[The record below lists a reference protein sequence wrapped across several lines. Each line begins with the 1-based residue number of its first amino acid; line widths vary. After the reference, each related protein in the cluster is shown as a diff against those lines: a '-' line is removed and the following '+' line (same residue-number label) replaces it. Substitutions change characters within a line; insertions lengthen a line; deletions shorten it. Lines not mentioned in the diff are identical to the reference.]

1 MADQMLIDKLRR
13 QLGDTSGTVQFFTD
27 VRLAALLTDAGND
40 LDRALLAGLQE
51 LRAEASKQ
59 VSYSVGPDSEQAGQL
74 FDHLTILANEVEGRI
89 AARTV
94 GVGVSRLGTVAL
106 PVRVGF

>member
-1 MADQMLIDKLRR
+1 MVERLRR
-13 QLGDTSGTVQFFTD
+13 LLGDTADPPAFSD
-27 VRLAALLTDAGND
+27 PRLAALLTDAGND
-40 LDRALLAGLQE
+40 LDRALLAGLHE

-59 VSYSVGPDSEQAGQL
+59 VDFTIGPDSERAGQL
-74 FDHLTILANEVEGRI
+74 FEHLTTLANEVEGRI

-94 GVGVSRLGTVAL
+94 GAGVNRLGSVAL

>member
-1 MADQMLIDKLRR
+1 MVERLRR
-13 QLGDTSGTVQFFTD
+13 LLGDTSGTTPFFTD
-27 VRLAALLTDAGND
+27 ARLAELLADAAND

-74 FDHLTILANEVEGRI
+74 FDHLTILSNEVAGRIEGRSQGSSAGRI
-89 AARTV
+89 
-94 GVGVSRLGTVAL
+94 GTVAV
-106 PVRVGF
+106 PVRVAW

>member
-1 MADQMLIDKLRR
+1 MVERLRR
-13 QLGDTSGTVQFFTD
+13 LLGDTATTGQAFSD

-51 LRAEASKQ
+51 LRAEASKE
-59 VSYSVGPDSEQAGQL
+59 VSYSVGPDSEQAGEL
-74 FDHLTILANEVEGRI
+74 FKNLTILSAEVAARI

-94 GVGVSRLGTVAL
+94 GAGVNRLGTVAL
-106 PVRVGF
+106 PVRVSF

>member
-1 MADQMLIDKLRR
+1 MFERLRR
-13 QLGDTSGTVQFFTD
+13 LLGDTGTVQFFTD
-27 VRLAALLTDAGND
+27 ARLAALLLDAGDD
-40 LDRALLAGLQE
+40 LDRARLAGLQE

-59 VSYSVGPDSEQAGQL
+59 VDYSVGPDSESAAQL

-94 GVGVSRLGTVAL
+94 GVGVNRLGTVAL
-106 PVRVGF
+106 PIRVAW